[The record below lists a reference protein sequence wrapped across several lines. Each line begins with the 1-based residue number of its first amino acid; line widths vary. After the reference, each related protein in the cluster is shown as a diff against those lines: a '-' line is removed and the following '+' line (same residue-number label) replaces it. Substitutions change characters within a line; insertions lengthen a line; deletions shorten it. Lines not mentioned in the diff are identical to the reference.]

1 MKKQNLAF
9 PAENKQKRTNSADP
23 LNRWFRVRPPT
34 NPVFIRVSGV
44 ERSKTVANSRWL
56 VERTVRI
63 SATDFGG
70 EYLTPEAGW
79 SPNPADG
86 EVFASFEEA
95 RDQAAIWSDRAFP
108 VALDA
113 DSIPDAPLMIGNS
126 TVRAWA

>member
-1 MKKQNLAF
+1 MRQFETN
-9 PAENKQKRTNSADP
+9 PANPSS
-23 LNRWFRVRPPT
+23 RWFRVRPPT

-63 SATDFGG
+63 SATDFAG

-113 DSIPDAPLMIGNS
+113 DSIPDAPLMLGGA